1 MTVQA
6 LTDLDVAFGWDSNE
20 TSFADLKSVVQ
31 ELQGIQ
37 LTVCSGQLNA
47 GVAMTVSGIVSTD
60 TILAAWE
67 VNTGSPTGSN
77 LINRTASTAVTAS
90 GYVACNEGLG
100 AASVFL
106 VLWFDKSGR

>member
-1 MTVQA
+1 MTVEK

-20 TSFADLKSVVQ
+20 SGFADLKSVVQ

-67 VNTGSPTGSN
+67 VNTGAPTGSN
-77 LINRTASTAVTAS
+77 LVNRTASTYVSAS
-90 GYVACNEGLG
+90 GYVACNEGLA
-100 AASVFL
+100 AASVFA
-106 VLWFDKSGR
+106 VLWFDKHGR